1 MLEATKVFIKRNG
14 WIVTVAIITIDTYT
28 NRLDDTRDGIYWKKV
43 TYIKSLIVE
52 FKQRAENNTERDGK
66 IDVDK
71 DGIVE
76 DIEK

>member
-1 MLEATKVFIKRNG
+1 MNCDSCHYYN
-14 WIVTVAIITIDTYT
+14 WYVAYT
-28 NRLDDTRDGIYWKKV
+28 NGLDDARDGIYWKKV